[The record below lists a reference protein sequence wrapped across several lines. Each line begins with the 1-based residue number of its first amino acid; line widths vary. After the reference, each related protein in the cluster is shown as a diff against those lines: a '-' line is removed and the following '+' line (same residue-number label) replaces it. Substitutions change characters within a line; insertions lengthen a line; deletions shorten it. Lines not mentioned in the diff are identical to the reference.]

1 MYNYFGDFMD
11 IENKIKEIL
20 DKIKPLL
27 NNDGGDI
34 EFVKFE
40 DGIVYVRLLGSCS
53 DCPMSDNT
61 IEDMIEYTLT
71 FELPEVK
78 KVVNIIQ
85 ITTVNFA
92 NYNF

>member
-34 EFVKFE
+34 EFVEFE

-78 KVVNIIQ
+78 KVVNII
-85 ITTVNFA
+85 
-92 NYNF
+92 

>member
-40 DGIVYVRLLGSCS
+40 DGIVYVRFLGSCS

-78 KVVNIIQ
+78 KVVNII
-85 ITTVNFA
+85 
-92 NYNF
+92 

>member
-20 DKIKPLL
+20 DKIKQLL

-78 KVVNIIQ
+78 KVVNII
-85 ITTVNFA
+85 
-92 NYNF
+92 

>member
-1 MYNYFGDFMD
+1 MQ
-11 IENKIKEIL
+11 NKEVQTYDKELQEIL

-27 NNDGGDI
+27 NIDGGDI

-61 IEDMIEYTLT
+61 IEDMIEFTLT

-78 KVVNIIQ
+78 KVINII
-85 ITTVNFA
+85 
-92 NYNF
+92 

>member
-40 DGIVYVRLLGSCS
+40 YGIVYVRLLGSCS

-78 KVVNIIQ
+78 KVVNII
-85 ITTVNFA
+85 
-92 NYNF
+92 

>member
-40 DGIVYVRLLGSCS
+40 DGIVYVILLGSCS

-78 KVVNIIQ
+78 KVVNII
-85 ITTVNFA
+85 
-92 NYNF
+92 